1 MLWERSKQRFERD
14 HPSNITG
21 RLVNLTLFKSMLG
34 GKGGEGSRV
43 SKIHSFKIQI
53 TWLV

>member
-34 GKGGEGSRV
+34 GKGGSRV
-43 SKIHSFKIQI
+43 TKMHSFKIQI